1 MNKKWEFYG
10 ENSEEII
17 DIAKKHNIS
26 ELLTKILVN
35 RGITD
40 DKEIDTFLNP
50 TRNDFYDPYLMPDM
64 DKAVERII
72 KAINNQEKVM
82 IYGDYDVDGIT
93 SITVLK
99 KFLEERGLKTGH
111 YIPNRL
117 EEGYGLNENAIR
129 SIAEQK
135 YTLMITVD
143 CGISGIEEVELANQL
158 GIETIITDHHE
169 QSESLPN
176 AYAIINAKRKDSQYP
191 FRGLAGCGAVF
202 KLIQAISLRLGLEE
216 KEFLKYLDIV
226 CVGTISDI
234 VPLVDENRVIAKLGL
249 KLVAQTRNI
258 GLRELILQSGYKKID
273 SNTISFGVA
282 PRINACGRMGYQEEA
297 LDLFL
302 TNNIEEAR
310 KITARLNSYN
320 LERQTKEKDI
330 FEQAIKELEKEDIE
344 KLNTIVLSGD
354 NWHHGVI
361 GIVASKLT
369 EKFYKPTILI
379 CFEDNIGKGSGRSL
393 PGFDLH
399 EALVETSAYLEKYGG
414 HEMAVGLSLKKEKYN
429 DFKLAFEEIAKSKNI
444 QQIIPVIKIDS
455 IITAKDVNKKTIQDL
470 EMLEP
475 FGEKNKNPIFVYKN
489 LKIDSIRA
497 LSEGKHLKLTL
508 KDDNLLINAIGFNL
522 GYLSEEYLI
531 GDKIDIAGNL
541 EINKYG
547 RRRDNPNKYKR
558 CYEINIEKID
568 KYTQNWSK
576 YYEKKDFTNMERQF
590 NKIQKELEKVV
601 PLESVITKA
610 RQLENIHNLIK
621 NNGKNFNLTQEELEL
636 ANKLV

>member
-1 MNKKWEFYG
+1 MNKKWEFYE
-10 ENSEEII
+10 ENNEKII
-17 DIAKKHNIS
+17 EIAKKHNIS

-35 RGITD
+35 RGIID

-64 DKAVERII
+64 EKAVERII

-93 SITVLK
+93 SITILK

-143 CGISGIEEVELANQL
+143 CGISGIEEVDLANQL

-169 QSESLPN
+169 QLENLPN

-202 KLIQAISLRLGLEE
+202 KLIQAISIRLKLEE

-258 GLRELILQSGYKKID
+258 GLRELILQSGYKKVD

-320 LERQTKEKDI
+320 VERQTKEKDI
-330 FEQAIKELEKEDIE
+330 FEQAIKELEKEDI
-344 KLNTIVLSGD
+344 KNLNTIVLSGD

-379 CFEDNIGKGSGRSL
+379 CFEDDIGKGSGRSL

-399 EALVETSAYLEKYGG
+399 EALVESSAYLEKYGG

-455 IITAKDVNKKTIQDL
+455 IITAKDVNKKTIEEL

-522 GYLSEEYLI
+522 GHLSEEYLI

-547 RRRDNPNKYKR
+547 RRRNSSNKYKR
-558 CYEINIEKID
+558 CYEINIEKG
-568 KYTQNWSK
+568 
-576 YYEKKDFTNMERQF
+576 
-590 NKIQKELEKVV
+590 
-601 PLESVITKA
+601 
-610 RQLENIHNLIK
+610 NLYAK
-621 NNGKNFNLTQEELEL
+621 
-636 ANKLV
+636 